1 MAIDA
6 GAAAIGLVS
15 SMPSGPGVVDDETIA
30 EIAARVPLG
39 VDSFLLTSRQEPG
52 AIIDQHRH
60 ARTSALQL
68 VDALAPGARRE
79 LRRDLPG
86 VRLAQVV
93 HVSGPES
100 VDEAREA
107 AETSDA
113 ILLDS
118 GNPHLKVKELGGT
131 GRAHDWA
138 ISVQIREALD
148 IPVLLAGGLNPENA
162 ADAIAAVRPWALDV
176 CSGLRDARSKL
187 IPDRLAAFAE
197 AVHAG

>member
-39 VDSFLLTSRQEPG
+39 VDSFLLTARHEPG

-68 VDALAPGARRE
+68 VDALAPEARRE
-79 LRRDLPG
+79 LRRELPG

-100 VDEAREA
+100 IDEAREA

-118 GNPHLKVKELGGT
+118 GNPNLKVKELGGT